1 MGGLDSSSVRYL
13 SRGVMADSEIGDNTP
28 SEPLSREDVQRLVVD
43 SVTAAIRATREDDSG
58 RNGVAPVTQ
67 PPGTSS
73 SSASTQPVTGE
84 WLGGGGGGITWRAE
98 PGVWGEPRWP
108 TLCSRYS

>member
-1 MGGLDSSSVRYL
+1 
-13 SRGVMADSEIGDNTP
+13 MADSEIGDNTP
-28 SEPLSREDVQRLVVD
+28 SEPLSREDVQRLVAD
-43 SVTAAIRATREDDSG
+43 SVAAAIRATREDGSG

-84 WLGGGGGGITWRAE
+84 WVGDYLAGRTGGLGGAAIGAGAAMADT
-98 PGVWGEPRWP
+98 VQ
-108 TLCSRYS
+108 